1 MCTLPGDGYMEQILD
16 FIVRH
21 WQLSGLLS
29 LLITAYAVFEWRQ
42 GGDSS
47 QVTAEQAIDLYNHH
61 DAVLL
66 DIRSSDAFKAG
77 HIVGST
83 HVEEPESKLTRFNK
97 YAQKPVIIIS
107 VDGKNT
113 NKFATGL
120 AQQGLTKVLT
130 LTGGINAWQSTGLPL
145 TKPS

>member
-1 MCTLPGDGYMEQILD
+1 MPGDGYMEQILD

-21 WQLSGLLS
+21 WQLSGLLGV
-29 LLITAYAVFEWRQ
+29 LLTAYAVFEWRQ

-66 DIRSSDAFKAG
+66 DIRSNDAFKAG

-97 YAQKPVIIIS
+97 YAQK
-107 VDGKNT
+107 
-113 NKFATGL
+113 TGNNYFGRWKKYKQICYWFS
-120 AQQGLTKVLT
+120 AARF
-130 LTGGINAWQSTGLPL
+130 I
-145 TKPS
+145 